1 MSGILFTAG
10 PSFIWRILAF
20 LALEY
25 SGGDCW
31 GCAAQKLA
39 LRTKHIGIEKA
50 DFFHKK
56 LVKLHHLHWPFS
68 QKTSSNPASNCRVWK
83 CLKLSKTAQN
93 KSCVCFRN
101 QLILRFCS
109 ALYYFSCHS
118 AETTDCVPNALVF
131 CITFHWPRCS
141 ASYEGLCTRIRF
153 KRPFAY
159 DLALNY
165 CLLRQFNVNK
175 EKWKS
180 AVLFWTISEF
190 VENLLW
196 TVNDIIVPIS
206 KWVIL
211 INLQW

>member
-1 MSGILFTAG
+1 MT
-10 PSFIWRILAF
+10 SFIWRILAF

-56 LVKLHHLHWPFS
+56 LVKLHHLHWAFS
-68 QKTSSNPASNCRVWK
+68 QKKLVKSCVKSSSLNI
-83 CLKLSKTAQN
+83 SKTARN

-118 AETTDCVPNALVF
+118 AETTENLFDDCVRNALVF

-141 ASYEGLCTRIRF
+141 TSYKGLCTRF

-159 DLALNY
+159 DLALLFITSIQCQQRKVKIWQSGSGRFLN
-165 CLLRQFNVNK
+165 LLR
-175 EKWKS
+175 
-180 AVLFWTISEF
+180 I
-190 VENLLW
+190 
-196 TVNDIIVPIS
+196 
-206 KWVIL
+206 
-211 INLQW
+211 

>member
-1 MSGILFTAG
+1 MRRKSLRYVQNTLGSRKPTFFTKNSSNCTICTG
-10 PSFIWRILAF
+10 
-20 LALEY
+20 
-25 SGGDCW
+25 
-31 GCAAQKLA
+31 
-39 LRTKHIGIEKA
+39 H
-50 DFFHKK
+50 FHKK
-56 LVKLHHLHWPFS
+56 N
-68 QKTSSNPASNCRVWK
+68 SSNPASNRRVWK
-83 CLKLSKTAQN
+83 LKLSKTAQN

-180 AVLFWTISEF
+180 AVWFWTISEF